1 MTGTKQLPAIP
12 AETLPYEVGYR
23 KPPVQHQFGNGQK
36 INRKGRPKGSKNKQP
51 TLRQMDDIILEE
63 AYRDVKVNDGD
74 RQVTAPLVRAV
85 MRSLSHS
92 AAKGGL
98 RAQKL
103 FTDLL
108 SATETRRANAERE
121 IDEVVLGYKAEWERE
136 LERRERLGITDGE
149 RPLIH
154 PKQIH
159 FDPRSGEI
167 TLLGPLTREERELY
181 ERQKADDAEMALIIV
196 ERLAE
201 WEEELKTAKGR
212 RRTRIKTA
220 IELNTQFLMDLQ
232 AKAPWEE

>member
-23 KPPVQHQFGNGQK
+23 KPPIQHQFGNGQK

-63 AYRDVKVNDGD
+63 AYRDVKINDGD

-196 ERLAE
+196 ERLAA

-220 IELNTQFLMDLQ
+220 IELNTQFLMNLQ